1 MHNLHHKP
9 LKRFALDGSIYSDSA
24 IIRLKQEY
32 INLLISEMKLMGYV
46 PRLDVDIDF
55 TIDYNKQKKYFEF
68 ELSIYGIFVG
78 KKKAEWIM
86 GIDGTRVVPIPNSR
100 LNEFSSEVA

>member
-9 LKRFALDGSIYSDSA
+9 LKRFGLSGSIYSDSA

-32 INLLISEMKLMGYV
+32 INLLITEMKIMGYV
-46 PRLDVDIDF
+46 PRIDIDF
-55 TIDYNKQKKYFEF
+55 DFTMQYNKQKQYFEF

-78 KKKAEWIM
+78 KKKAEWIT
-86 GIDGTRVVPIPNSR
+86 GVDGTRVVPIPNSKSKES
-100 LNEFSSEVA
+100 LSEVA